1 MLLLRILTLPIA
13 MFVFAAL
20 YTMAIKA
27 PHAVETGSLLL
38 WSILLLLIVAKFIIS
53 ILRTAIAN

>member
-27 PHAVETGSLLL
+27 PHAVEVGSLVL
-38 WSILLLLIVAKFIIS
+38 WIILPLLIVAKLVRA
-53 ILRTAIAN
+53 IL

>member
-20 YTMAIKA
+20 YSMAIKA
-27 PHAVETGSLLL
+27 PQAVETGSLLL
-38 WSILLLLIVAKFIIS
+38 WIILLPLIVARLIRVMLGNATK
-53 ILRTAIAN
+53 N

>member
-27 PHAVETGSLLL
+27 PHAVEAGSLLL
-38 WSILLLLIVAKFIIS
+38 WIILPLLIVAKLVRPM
-53 ILRTAIAN
+53 LRNATVN

>member
-1 MLLLRILTLPIA
+1 

-27 PHAVETGSLLL
+27 PHAVEAGTLLL
-38 WSILLLLIVAKFIIS
+38 WIILPLPIVAK
-53 ILRTAIAN
+53 LVRAMVRNATMN